1 MIRNHLFIKEG
12 LYGDVRTVGRYQNWA
27 VTRISPLP
35 FLVPDP
41 GTRGAVGGGGVVLL
55 DSGSVGG
62 GRVDSHF
69 PQQPQWKDFPAGQ
82 PFSAQACSCLGKEL
96 RLQSQFG
103 FESSLQGMTLV
114 RPLNFSEPQF
124 AHIP

>member
-1 MIRNHLFIKEG
+1 MICNHLFIKEG
-12 LYGDVRTVGRYQNWA
+12 LYGDVGTAGRYQNRA

-35 FLVPDP
+35 FLVPGT
-41 GTRGAVGGGGVVLL
+41 GTRGAVGRWGVLL
-55 DSGSVGG
+55 DSGSVGC

-69 PQQPQWKDFPAGQ
+69 PQQLQWKDFPAGQ
-82 PFSAQACSCLGKEL
+82 PFSAQACLCLGKEL

-103 FESSLQGMTLV
+103 FESSLQGMPLG

-124 AHIP
+124 AHMP